1 MVFLCSICEQEST
14 RICVNCTKDACSN
27 HLCGR
32 CDCCS
37 DCCDCEVPLDG
48 PEVTHLHV
56 ETIVVEQTMVEEL
69 GVPDETTDVEPATAA
84 VTDLTTLHSVPRQEP
99 DEDAAEEPFPPSEN
113 NSGF

>member
-1 MVFLCSICEQEST
+1 
-14 RICVNCTKDACSN
+14 
-27 HLCGR
+27 
-32 CDCCS
+32 
-37 DCCDCEVPLDG
+37 LDG